1 MARTRPPRRTQRERS
16 EATTAEL
23 ISAARDLF
31 AADGYASTLLDDVVS
46 RARVTKGALYHHFA
60 SKREL
65 FAAVFEQEQ
74 RRLAEIGAE
83 AYARK
88 RDSWEGFYEACRAY
102 FEASLDPGVQRITL
116 LDAPAVLGW
125 ERLREIEDRHTVA
138 NMRIG
143 LRAAMDQG
151 RIAPRPLE
159 PLVQMLNGAICE
171 AAMLVARSRDQRQAT
186 REVLAEL
193 RIMLDALSEPPRS
206 SRARS
211 QPAIGARRVPSKSR
225 N

>member
-1 MARTRPPRRTQRERS
+1 MARTKPPRRTQRERS
-16 EATTAEL
+16 ETTTAEL
-23 ISAARDLF
+23 VSAGRDLF
-31 AADGYASTLLDDVVS
+31 AADGYTATLLDDVVK
-46 RARVTKGALYHHFA
+46 RAQVTKGALYHHFA
-60 SKREL
+60 GKREL

-74 RRLAEIGAE
+74 RRLAAVGAE

-88 RDSWEGFYEACRAY
+88 RDSWKGFYEACRAY

-138 NMRIG
+138 NMRLG
-143 LRAAMDQG
+143 LQAAMDQG
-151 RIAPRPLE
+151 QIAPRPLE

-171 AAMLVARSRDQRQAT
+171 AAMLVARSRDQRRAT

-193 RIMLDALSEPPRS
+193 RIMLDALSEPPR
-206 SRARS
+206 
-211 QPAIGARRVPSKSR
+211 G
-225 N
+225 